1 MKPHPKKEKKRSSLP
16 WVVFI
21 IILMIGSTIGYVF
34 SGLQNDNKQNSDL
47 VYNGYTFTQTESGWT
62 FLYNN
67 KIIYV
72 DYLPDE
78 VKDIPLE
85 SFPLGN
91 SKVYLV
97 YKPSEKD
104 NNIDYSLRKVYSVL
118 RGNGFNTFLACSDEQ
133 DCPDIPIVDCENSL
147 SPIVL
152 FKKEDLLKTSINGKC
167 LVLEGD
173 AIGLSKASDRF
184 IYSVLGVI

>member
-1 MKPHPKKEKKRSSLP
+1 MKSHHKKEKRRSSLLL
-16 WVVFI
+16 VVFI
-21 IILMIGSTIGYVF
+21 VILMIGSTIGFVF
-34 SGLQNDNKQNSDL
+34 SGLQNDNSQSSDIT
-47 VYNGYTFTQTESGWT
+47 YDGYAFIQTESGWT

-67 KIIYV
+67 KVIYV

-85 SFPLGN
+85 NFPLGN
-91 SKVYLV
+91 SKVYLAF
-97 YKPSEKD
+97 KPSEKN

-118 RGNGFNTFLACSDEQ
+118 RGNGFNAFLACNDEI
-133 DCPDIPIVDCENSL
+133 DCPDIPVVDCEDSL
-147 SPIVL
+147 FPIIL
-152 FKKEDLLKTSINGKC
+152 FEKSDLLKTSINGKC